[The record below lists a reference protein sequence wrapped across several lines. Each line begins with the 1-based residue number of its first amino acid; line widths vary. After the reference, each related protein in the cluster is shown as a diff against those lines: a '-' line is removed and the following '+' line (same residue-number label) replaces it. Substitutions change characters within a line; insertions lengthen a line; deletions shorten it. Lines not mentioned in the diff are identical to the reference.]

1 MDFGDLVIFFFFFL
15 KIVDVDLGFCFC
27 DEDYAES
34 KSSSVFLPFFFG
46 FLLVLER
53 AHDYGYEFHE
63 IGIFFCDPVQLD
75 FNPKNQ
81 NFFRFWDMRHVMWLI
96 SGASKFSSQ
105 IRGFVI
111 CFFFEFNG
119 IC

>member
-1 MDFGDLVIFFFFFL
+1 MKIMANLSQVVYFCLFF
-15 KIVDVDLGFCFC
+15 
-27 DEDYAES
+27 S
-34 KSSSVFLPFFFG
+34 

-81 NFFRFWDMRHVMWLI
+81 NFFSFLGYETCDVVDLSCI
-96 SGASKFSSQ
+96 Q
-105 IRGFVI
+105 I
-111 CFFFEFNG
+111 
-119 IC
+119 